1 MRRTALLL
9 AVALLPLAFAPAPL
23 PRHRGQ
29 KGFVETFADPSGDVT
44 AGYRSFAYEETV
56 RGCKA
61 LVKDRRL
68 ILRGGGDGHQRLVVT
83 ARKAIGKDVWPD
95 ALEVTA
101 RLGGTAGGG
110 GAWNVGVSVG
120 RVKVLFHPDKR
131 GGAFRA
137 ECPYPNY
144 IFNNEDMPFTPTP
157 DVLSEMT
164 IRVRRTDGGYR
175 FEVTVTDAK
184 GGGSHKKTFEV
195 SEKQMGGYDRVGL
208 ERHGTGGDAL
218 FGPLSIRPGR

>member
-1 MRRTALLL
+1 VCV
-9 AVALLPLAFAPAPL
+9 VALLVLSSLAFAPAPL

-29 KGFVETFADPSGDVT
+29 KDFVETFADPSGDVT
-44 AGYRSFAYEETV
+44 AGYRSFAYEDD
-56 RGCKA
+56 RGGKA
-61 LVKDRRL
+61 LVKDGRL
-68 ILRGGGDGHQRLVVT
+68 ILRGHGDGQQRLVVT

-101 RLGGTAGGG
+101 RLGGTAGGAW
-110 GAWNVGVSVG
+110 AWNVGVSVG
-120 RVKVLFHPDKR
+120 RVKVLFHPGYR

-144 IFNNEDMPFTPTP
+144 IFNNEDMPFTPAP
-157 DVLSEMT
+157 DVLYEMT
-164 IRVRRTDGGYR
+164 VRVRRTDGGYR

-195 SEKQMGGYDRVGL
+195 SEEQMGGYDRVGL

-218 FGPLSIRPGR
+218 FGRLSIRPGR